1 MNVKSGII
9 GYSGFVGS
17 NLTAVRNYEE
27 KFRSVNIEEI
37 RGKNFD
43 HLVCS
48 GVQAVKWWANQNPN
62 EDWQGIEKLLDPLQD
77 VKAGRVTLI
86 STIDVYPAPRGVDED
101 SSIDLAGHHAYGT
114 HRLRVEAWF
123 RERYPELLILRLP
136 GLFGPGIKKNVIF
149 DLIHNNNLDKVHPD
163 GVFQYY
169 DLRNLADDL
178 DKAWD
183 LGITLLNLSC
193 AQIATHE
200 IRDHFFPD
208 KVLGGS
214 GPSPASYDMRSKH
227 ASAWGGEN
235 GYLYT
240 KEQIL
245 RGMKEV
251 IEEEKRKVES

>member
-1 MNVKSGII
+1 MNALI
-9 GYSGFVGS
+9 GYTGFVGS
-17 NLTAVRNYEE
+17 NLLAKRNYSELY
-27 KFRSVNIEEI
+27 RSTNIEDI
-37 RGKNFD
+37 RGNKFD

-48 GVQAVKWWANQNPN
+48 GVQAVKWWANQNPT

-77 VKAGRVTLI
+77 VKAERVTLI
-86 STIDVYPAPRGVDED
+86 STIDVYPTPRGVDED
-101 SSIDLAGHHAYGT
+101 SAIDLEGHHAYGT
-114 HRLRVEAWF
+114 NRLRVEAWF
-123 RERYPELLILRLP
+123 RERFPELLILRLP

-183 LGITLLNLSC
+183 LGISLLNLSC

-208 KVLGGS
+208 KELGGN
-214 GPSPASYDMRSKH
+214 GPAPASYDMRSKH

-235 GYLYT
+235 GYLFS

-251 IEEEKRKVES
+251 IEEEKRKAES